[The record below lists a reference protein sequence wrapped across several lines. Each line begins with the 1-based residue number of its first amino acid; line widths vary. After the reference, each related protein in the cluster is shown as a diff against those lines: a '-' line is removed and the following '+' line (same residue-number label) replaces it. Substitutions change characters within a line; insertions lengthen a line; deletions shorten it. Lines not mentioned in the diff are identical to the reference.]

1 MTLSPEQSTVLRGAD
16 VDALPVA
23 SLIAANHSFPST
35 APVDVIN
42 DVIDDGPTTEELVSQ
57 AYQSGFDEGVAAA
70 EAAIRSTVEATLA
83 SLDSSARDLA
93 SAKSA
98 WETVGLDQTVGI
110 ALEIAEM
117 VMMREVTT
125 ATDPGR
131 DALVRC
137 LSEVTRDEEAVIR
150 LNPADLAQ
158 LGPFED
164 LLADRSFELVAD
176 PSIPSGDAVADAA
189 HGSVDARLRGALGR
203 VREELL
209 R

>member
-16 VDALPVA
+16 LDALPVA
-23 SLIAANHSFPST
+23 SMIAANHSFP
-35 APVDVIN
+35 AAGQVDVVDD
-42 DVIDDGPTTEELVSQ
+42 DVDDGPTAEELMSQ

-70 EAAIRSTVEATLA
+70 EAAIRSTVETTLA
-83 SLDSSARDLA
+83 SLESSARDLA
-93 SAKSA
+93 SARAA
-98 WETVGLDQTVGI
+98 WETVGPDQTVGI

-117 VMMREVTT
+117 VMMREVAT
-125 ATDPGR
+125 AIDPGR

-137 LSEVTRDEEAVIR
+137 LSEVTRDEQVVVR

-164 LLADRSFELVAD
+164 LLVDRSFELVAD
-176 PSIPSGDAVADAA
+176 PSIPSGDAVADTTN
-189 HGSVDARLRGALGR
+189 GSVDARLSGALER